1 MSEAVEVAMSQ
12 ELDFSSQ
19 RLCEFVKD
27 SISSNRRGPMPVGN
41 L

>member
-1 MSEAVEVAMSQ
+1 MAMSQ
-12 ELDFSSQ
+12 ELDFSSK

-27 SISSNRRGPMPVGN
+27 SISTNRRGPMPVGN